1 MAWGEGELNRGL
13 GLLVSEKVQEKQAWY
28 WIEEKKVRGK
38 QVALKETSFERFGSY
53 LLPPPVYL

>member
-13 GLLVSEKVQEKQAWY
+13 GLLVSEKVQEKQVWY

-38 QVALKETSFERFGSY
+38 QVVLKETSFERFGS
-53 LLPPPVYL
+53 